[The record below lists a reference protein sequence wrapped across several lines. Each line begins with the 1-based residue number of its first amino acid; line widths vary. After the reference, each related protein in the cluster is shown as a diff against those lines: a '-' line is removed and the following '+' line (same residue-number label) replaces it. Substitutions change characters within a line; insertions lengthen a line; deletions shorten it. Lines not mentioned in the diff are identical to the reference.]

1 METEKPM
8 SALRPTSL
16 QCSSQSWRLLLLAGL
31 FLSACTPRD
40 EVTIAPS
47 ATSAPAATPSDA
59 PTAAPTPA
67 AKATQ
72 DPMAVIPV
80 SAAIGQAAVVSYVQD
95 GDLLVWDQAT
105 GQSQTIIDTGDV
117 TRVELSHDG
126 QLVAFLRRSFFTA
139 GGYDQNEQSALWV
152 VGRDGSN
159 PRELVS
165 AAQLREQVDAA
176 EADSTNFPRLAWI
189 PNSHRL
195 LYSGNTYEAHGYG
208 EGAHTPLKGVYLID
222 ADTAAATEL
231 RPAEQSAHFIP
242 SPDGQLVVLV
252 NTTGLSFFDVDSGR
266 RQLEFPAAPVVG
278 DTGWFTNAGVWTQDS
293 SAFVINALV
302 EPSNTGPSDYELWR
316 VPVDGS
322 PAAPLIA
329 FAAGTGSVVFAPDG
343 SAGAILGAAAGT
355 GASIWFILPL
365 PEDLGPLAV
374 PGDSFDYSRL
384 IWSPGGTPY
393 VFDLQN
399 RGELHPL
406 CPNAGQAI
414 EVCGAPIHS
423 SLQIEW
429 FEWIDRDRFLYVTI
443 LPRQLYLGSMG
454 GSATMIAEDPP
465 SFTAVASTC
474 VDYSE
479 YVADMTVPDGTHFA
493 PGTVFQK
500 TWRVRNSGTCTWDAS
515 YRFGFFSGERM
526 SGPRSTPLG
535 SLDPGLTGRPLFPT
549 VQPGEDA
556 EVSVMLIAPASA
568 GTHRGQWKLF
578 APDGTAFGTAP
589 FVVIR
594 VP

>member
-1 METEKPM
+1 
-8 SALRPTSL
+8 
-16 QCSSQSWRLLLLAGL
+16 
-31 FLSACTPRD
+31 
-40 EVTIAPS
+40 
-47 ATSAPAATPSDA
+47 
-59 PTAAPTPA
+59 
-67 AKATQ
+67 
-72 DPMAVIPV
+72 MAVIPV

-322 PAAPLIA
+322 PAARLIT

-343 SAGAILGAAAGT
+343 SAGAFFGAASGT
-355 GASIWFILPL
+355 GPSMMWFIIPL
-365 PEDLGPLAV
+365 PEDLGPVAV
-374 PGDSFDYSRL
+374 PRDTFDYAHL
-384 IWSPGGTPY
+384 TWSPGSSAY
-393 VFDLQN
+393 VLEALSFDPQGVMHGRKNLF
-399 RGELHPL
+399 PL
-406 CPNAGQAI
+406 CPNAVQAI
-414 EVCGAPIHS
+414 EVCGAAID
-423 SLQIEW
+423 LGEQIEW
-429 FEWIDRDRFLYVTI
+429 LEWVDRSRFLYVTYQ
-443 LPRQLYLGSMG
+443 PRRLYLGSLEG
-454 GSATMIAEDPP
+454 TATLIAEDPP
-465 SFTAVASTC
+465 SFDASAATC
-474 VDYSE
+474 NDDSE
-479 YVADMTVPDGTHFA
+479 FVADVTVPDGTHFA
-493 PGTVFQK
+493 PGAVYRK
-500 TWRVRNSGTCTWDAS
+500 TWRVRNTGSCTWDAS
-515 YRFGFFSGERM
+515 YRLAFLSGDRM
-526 SGPRSTPLG
+526 SGPWSAPLG
-535 SLDPGLTGRPLFPT
+535 DQDLRPDTLGLFPV
-549 VQPGEDA
+549 VQPGEEIDL
-556 EVSVMLIAPASA
+556 SVMLIAPESA
-568 GTHRGQWKLF
+568 GAYRGQWTMF
-578 APDGTAFGTAP
+578 APDGTPFGTRP
-589 FVVIR
+589 FVQIQ